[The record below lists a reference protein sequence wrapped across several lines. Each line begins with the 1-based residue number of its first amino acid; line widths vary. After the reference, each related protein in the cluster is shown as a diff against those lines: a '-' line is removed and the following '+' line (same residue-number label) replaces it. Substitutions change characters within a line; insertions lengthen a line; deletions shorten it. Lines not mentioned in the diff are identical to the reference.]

1 MTVVKSKI
9 HPLPFII
16 RNNNMPQTLGIV
28 GTGYVG
34 LVTGTCFAESG
45 NRVICVD
52 IDEKKVEELKKG
64 IMPIFEPGLE
74 HLLERNLKNGRLSF
88 TTNLEEAVEKCS
100 VLFLCL
106 PTPPGED
113 GSADLQYVLSVAKNA
128 ASIVKEK
135 NLSDYKVFVNKS
147 TVPVQTA
154 EKVKTIVNEA
164 APGYPIAVVS
174 NPEFLREGFA
184 VEDFMKPDRIV
195 VGASDEKAIE
205 IMRDLYEPFVRSGN
219 PIFFMDEKSAE
230 ITKYAAN
237 CYLAMRISFMNELS
251 YYCEKVGADIEQI
264 RMGIGSDS
272 RIGKRFLFA
281 GLGYGGSCFPKDVKA
296 LIHSTD
302 AAETPLGLI
311 KAAEEANYRQSDRF
325 FSKIEHRFGGS
336 LTGKHFA
343 LWGLAFKPN
352 TDDTREAPAFRL
364 IERILQSGATVCVY
378 DPEAMENT
386 KLVFGDRIQYAVDAT
401 GTLTNADALIIATEW
416 NEFRRPDFELL
427 KKSIRLPIIFDGR
440 NLFDPEDLDGK
451 GIEYY
456 SIGRRVVLG

>member
-1 MTVVKSKI
+1 
-9 HPLPFII
+9 
-16 RNNNMPQTLGIV
+16 MPRTLGIV

-52 IDEKKVEELKKG
+52 IDERKVQELRQGK
-64 IMPIFEPGLE
+64 MPIFEPGLD
-74 HLLERNLKNGRLSF
+74 HILERNIKNGRLTF
-88 TTNLEEAVEKCS
+88 TTNLEEAVVASS

-106 PTPPGED
+106 PTPPDED
-113 GSADLQYVLSVAKNA
+113 GSADLQYVLGVARDA
-128 ASIVKEK
+128 ARIIKEK
-135 NLSDYKVFVNKS
+135 DIKDFKVFVNKS

-154 EKVKTIVNEA
+154 EKVTSIVRET
-164 APGYPIAVVS
+164 APDYPIAVVS

-195 VGASDEKAIE
+195 VGASDERAID

-251 YYCEKVGADIEQI
+251 HYCEKVGADIEQI

-302 AAETPLGLI
+302 AAGATLGLV
-311 KAAEEANYRQSDRF
+311 KAAEEANYHQSERF
-325 FSKIEHRFGGS
+325 FTKILTRFDS
-336 LTGKHFA
+336 LEGKRFA

-364 IERILQSGATVCVY
+364 IERLLSAGAAVTAY

-386 KLVFGDRIQYAVDAT
+386 KHVFGDRIRYANDST
-401 GTLTNADALIIATEW
+401 DCLKGADALIIATEW
-416 NEFRRPDFELL
+416 NEFRSPDFEVL
-427 KKSIRLPIIFDGR
+427 KKSLTMPIIFDGR
-440 NLFDPEDLDGK
+440 NLFDPDDIAKTGL
-451 GIEYY
+451 EYY
-456 SIGRRVVLG
+456 SIGRKAITQS